1 MYLDG
6 IVFFLVKVVE
16 LIFGINVLRNSEKRY
31 NYVAIY
37 YGSISGLMVGYL
49 FRKGIVLCLI
59 VSFIVTLGLLS
70 IRKVVDNGE
79 DIIVL
84 MILVFSY
91 SYIIAKFTLKLL
103 KVDLYE
109 ILDTYPSLVGDYLNY
124 DYTLLIA
131 VVISLFVGAIMF
143 VLKGKIIKTICYR
156 CLAFMMIL
164 GSFAANTSGDL
175 QITGEWQDFFLP
187 WLNIEYGKNQMIY
200 THVIVII
207 TVALIIYDLYFAKDN
222 QIYVLDGRGNKR
234 NEEGKII

>member
-59 VSFIVTLGLLS
+59 VSLIVTLGLLS

-84 MILVFSY
+84 MILLGGYSVIKLIIFSFSY
-91 SYIIAKFTLKLL
+91 SLNSILKCFNFYFCPCPIWIWLTRNISCYYISIIYII
-103 KVDLYE
+103 Y
-109 ILDTYPSLVGDYLNY
+109 
-124 DYTLLIA
+124 
-131 VVISLFVGAIMF
+131 
-143 VLKGKIIKTICYR
+143 II
-156 CLAFMMIL
+156 
-164 GSFAANTSGDL
+164 
-175 QITGEWQDFFLP
+175 
-187 WLNIEYGKNQMIY
+187 
-200 THVIVII
+200 
-207 TVALIIYDLYFAKDN
+207 
-222 QIYVLDGRGNKR
+222 
-234 NEEGKII
+234 